1 MEVKGDVKKGR
12 VVFQTSTPTT
22 AETFWERYRSAC
34 EQQDKAAPQGDRV
47 RAECV
52 SRARIAAL
60 MQMLAAETPAMRLGL
75 AKYLSGVAHADAT
88 KALARLAIFSAEE
101 DVRQAALDALKVRRE
116 RDYTAILLQGLRYPL
131 PAVAKRASEALVKL
145 ERNDLLGQLVDLL
158 DEADPRAPVTQKVK
172 GKETQVVRELVRIN
186 HHRNCLLCHAP
197 AGTAAGS
204 PEVFTAAVPMPD
216 GPLMPPSGGYGSA
229 PPDVHVRLDVTYLRQ
244 DFSVM
249 QSVADAQPWPEMQ
262 RFDFFVRTRTL
273 SDEEAAAFR
282 AKLGKRAP
290 GVVTPYQR
298 ALLFA
303 LRELTGKDAAPSAE
317 AWRQLLSLQSTQRP
331 TPTLSVM
338 ANGRE
343 Q

>member
-1 MEVKGDVKKGR
+1 MMG
-12 VVFQTSTPTT
+12 TTTPAN
-22 AETFWERYRSAC
+22 AETFWERYRTAC
-34 EQQDKAAPQGDRV
+34 EQQDKAAPQGDRA
-47 RAECV
+47 RAEYV
-52 SRARIAAL
+52 TRARVAAL

-88 KALARLAIFSAEE
+88 RALARLAIFSAEE

-116 RDYTAILLQGLRYPL
+116 RDYTDILLQGLRYPL
-131 PAVAKRASEALVKL
+131 PAVAKRAGEALVKL
-145 ERNDLLGQLVDLL
+145 ERSDLLGQLVDLL
-158 DEADPRAPVTQKVK
+158 EEADPRLPVTQQVK
-172 GKETQVVRELVRIN
+172 GKQTQVVRELVRVN

-197 AGTAAGS
+197 AGSAAGS
-204 PEVFTAAVPMPD
+204 AEVFTAAVPMPD

-273 SDEEAAAFR
+273 SDEEAAVFR
-282 AKLGKRAP
+282 AKLGQRAP

-298 ALLFA
+298 AVLFA
-303 LRELTGKDAAPSAE
+303 LRELTGKDTAPSAD
-317 AWRQLLSLQSTQRP
+317 AWRQLLGLESARRP
-331 TPTLSVM
+331 TPALSVV
-338 ANGRE
+338 ADRNG

>member
-1 MEVKGDVKKGR
+1 
-12 VVFQTSTPTT
+12 
-22 AETFWERYRSAC
+22 
-34 EQQDKAAPQGDRV
+34 
-47 RAECV
+47 
-52 SRARIAAL
+52 
-60 MQMLAAETPAMRLGL
+60 MQMLAPEAPAVRLGL

-88 KALARLAIFSAEE
+88 KALARLAIFSGED

-131 PAVAKRASEALVKL
+131 PAVAKRAGEALVKL
-145 ERNDLLGQLVDLL
+145 ERTDLLGQLVDLL
-158 DEADPRAPVTQKVK
+158 DAADPRAPVTQKVK
-172 GKETQVVRELVRIN
+172 GKQPQVVRELVRIN

-204 PEVFTAAVPMPD
+204 GVFTAAVPMPD

-282 AKLGKRAP
+282 AKLGQRAP

-298 ALLFA
+298 AVLFA

-317 AWRQLLSLQSTQRP
+317 AWRQLLGMKGS
-331 TPTLSVM
+331 
-338 ANGRE
+338 AGE
-343 Q
+343 IGAK